1 MKQEINPAIVV
12 VVVVV
17 LVAVVGGFLWKSNGD
32 RSSYPGQDAKQPGSS
47 SSQEVSGRPT
57 AEQAKKM
64 GFTGAQSAAPA
75 ETSK

>member
-17 LVAVVGGFLWKSNGD
+17 LVAVIGGFLWKTNGD
-32 RSSYPGQDAKQPGSS
+32 KQAYPGQDAKQPGASA
-47 SSQEVSGRPT
+47 SQEVSGRPT

-64 GFTGAQSAAPA
+64 GFTGAQGGGATDPP
-75 ETSK
+75 K